1 MAYRFTAIESG
12 LQFMRIYY
20 EIPDNKELFH
30 NPVITIGS
38 FDGVHTGH
46 RRILS
51 TLLNIAREK
60 SGEAIVLTFSTHPR
74 KVLTPKTPPKILTTA
89 DEKIRVIRD
98 CGIKTIIMLEFTE
111 EMANMSAVDF
121 LNEIILKRLGVID
134 IVIGYD
140 HAFGKDREGN
150 FELLKEFSRKRG
162 FRVTRTESKNFYSR
176 PVSSSWIRT
185 ELEDGNVGL
194 ANRLLGRRY
203 TLMGRVV
210 HGASRGRSIG
220 FPTANVMPDDQDK
233 VIPKDGVYAVSVEID
248 ESVRGKGMLNI
259 GTNPTFANADRSI
272 EVHIFDFDQNI
283 YENRVDI
290 EFHERIRDEA
300 RFESPDLLVEQL
312 KKDKSLALEILDGEG
327 QPDDGKRIRG
337 MRE

>member
-1 MAYRFTAIESG
+1 MK
-12 LQFMRIYY
+12 IYY

-60 SGEAIVLTFSTHPR
+60 SGDAIVLTFSTHPR
-74 KVLTPKTPPKILTTA
+74 KILSPRTPPKILTTA
-89 DEKIRVIRD
+89 EEKIRVIRNCD
-98 CGIKTIIMLEFTE
+98 IKIVIMLEFTE

-121 LNEIILKRLGVID
+121 LNEIILKKLGVID

-162 FRVTRTESKNFYSR
+162 FKVTRAESKDYYSR

-185 ELEDGNVGL
+185 ELEDGNIGL
-194 ANRLLGRRY
+194 ANKLLGRRY
-203 TLMGRVV
+203 SITGDVV
-210 HGASRGRSIG
+210 HGFSRGRSIIG
-220 FPTANVMPDDQDK
+220 FPTANILPDEQDK
-233 VIPKDGVYAVSVEID
+233 VIPKDGVYAVSVEVD
-248 ESVRGKGMLNI
+248 KSLRGKGMLNI
-259 GTNPTFANADRSI
+259 GTNPTFSNTERSI
-272 EVHIFDFDQNI
+272 EVHIFDFDRDI
-283 YENRVDI
+283 YGSRVDI
-290 EFHERIRDEA
+290 EFHERIRDEI
-300 RFESPDLLVEQL
+300 RFESSVLLVEQL
-312 KKDKSLALEILDGEG
+312 KRDKTTALEILDREALY
-327 QPDDGKRIRG
+327 DGGNPLRG
-337 MRE
+337 IWEPG